1 MESRVTT
8 AEGQTTLLTKLVQWF
23 EDAETSS
30 ADARQESERCR
41 DYYDGRQWTDAEKAA
56 LKKRKQPIIVS
67 NRIKPKVNTL
77 KGLEGKSRTNPK
89 ALPRNQGHDDEAAE
103 AAQDSIRFVLDEND
117 SDALFSECFDEL
129 AIEGTE
135 GIEINVEPVQTTND
149 FKITLRQI
157 HWDRQ
162 FFDPHSRE
170 KSFIDAKYNGEVVWM
185 DYEDAVQ
192 KYPDAEKA
200 IQSTIDKFGA
210 STGTTYNDKPQYR
223 WADAKRKRVCLIS
236 INYLDAGQWMHCI
249 FVRGGF
255 VQDPAPLPFVDADG
269 NSEPLYIFQSA
280 YVDRDGNRYGPVKDW
295 LSPQDEINK
304 RRSKALH
311 LLSVRQAKVRPGGVD
326 SLVKLR
332 EELAKPDGLIQETI
346 EGGVTLLENGD
357 MAQAQFSL
365 LAEAKQEIDGMGVNA
380 ALAGTESRSMSG
392 RALEARANTGVNE
405 VQPILDAHQQFK
417 NRVYRA
423 IWNRIR
429 QYWTDE
435 KWVRVTDNEKNVKFV
450 GLNQPVTMADK
461 VLEEV
466 TKSGEQVPPEFEQQV
481 RADPEMQVVVGQKNV
496 PAEMDVDII
505 LDEVPDFA
513 ALQSEQ
519 FAQLSEMAGKGMPI
533 PPEAII
539 QASSLRDKDKILKM
553 MKGET
558 EDGQSPQVMQMQQQ
572 LQALEQTVQGLT
584 QENEQLKGDQ
594 SLKAAEVQV
603 KQREVDVKAFEAET
617 DRMQALTQPVAQA
630 QAAQTTQSAPVQ
642 AQPPQQDVS
651 QLDALVQ
658 MFAQAMQEQAE
669 RQEQA
674 QAAFAEQI
682 IGALQESTAVTQE
695 GLERMTQTILADRM
709 QPRTVRT
716 PSGKTIQYDPATGSM
731 TNVTE

>member
-1 MESRVTT
+1 MENSLT
-8 AEGQTTLLTKLVQWF
+8 ATDGQTTLLTKLVQWF
-23 EDAETSS
+23 EDSEDSS

-41 DYYDGRQWTDAEKAA
+41 DYYDGRQLTDAEKAV
-56 LKKRKQPIIVS
+56 LKKRKQPIIVT

-89 ALPRNQGHDDEAAE
+89 ALPRNQGHDEGAAE

-135 GIEINVEPVQTTND
+135 GIEVNVEPLPKTND
-149 FKITLRQI
+149 FMITLRQI

-162 FFDPHSRE
+162 FGDPHSRE
-170 KSFIDAKYNGEVVWM
+170 KSYIDAKYLGEVMWM
-185 DYEDAVQ
+185 DYEDAVEQ
-192 KYPDAEKA
+192 YPEAEKA

-210 STGTTYNDKPQYR
+210 STGDTYNDKPQYR

-236 INYLDAGQWMHCI
+236 ICYREGGRWMHCI

-255 VQDPAPLPFVDADG
+255 VQPPQEVPFVDEDG
-269 NSEPLYIFQSA
+269 NSECIYIFQSA

-311 LLSVRQAKVRPGGVD
+311 LLNVRQAKVRKGAVD

-332 EELAKPDGLIQETI
+332 EELAKPDGLIEENI
-346 EGGVTLLENGD
+346 EGGVTLLQNSD
-357 MAQAQFSL
+357 LAQGQFQL

-380 ALAGTESRSMSG
+380 ALAGTEARAMSG

-429 QYWTDE
+429 QYWTEE

-450 GLNQPVTMADK
+450 GLNQPVTMGDR
-461 VLEEV
+461 VLEQV
-466 TKSGEQVPPEFEQQV
+466 KASGRQITPEIEQQV
-481 RADPEMQVVVGQKNV
+481 RSDPQMQVVIGQKNV
-496 PAEMDVDII
+496 PAQMDVDII

-539 QASSLRDKDKILKM
+539 QASSLRDKDKILKLM
-553 MKGET
+553 RGET
-558 EDGQSPQVMQMQQQ
+558 EEGQNPQVMKMQQEMQQ
-572 LQALEQTVQGLT
+572 LMQAVEGLT
-584 QENEQLKGDQ
+584 QENEQLKQDRDIKAREV
-594 SLKAAEVQV
+594 SIKAAEAEI
-603 KQREVDVKAFEAET
+603 KGFEAET
-617 DRMQALTQPVAQA
+617 DRMRLDRETVGKAMEAQE
-630 QAAQTTQSAPVQ
+630 
-642 AQPPQQDVS
+642 QPPAAPEPTPDQGAS
-651 QLDALVQ
+651 QMEALVQ
-658 MFAQAMQEQAE
+658 MFAQALQQQAAQQEQS
-669 RQEQA
+669 QA
-674 QAAFAEQI
+674 QFAEQI
-682 IGALQESTAVTQE
+682 IGAIEQSSAATLS
-695 GLERMTQTILADRM
+695 GLEQLAQTLMAERM
-709 QPRTVRT
+709 QPRTIRA
-716 PSGKTIQYDPATGSM
+716 PSGRTIRYDPSTGEM
-731 TNVTE
+731 QHITQ